1 MCVEQRRGEMIF
13 LFYYFLLRMTLTV
26 LNQRLTLLTGIEMK
40 YKSDFKSQFSN
51 MKITIHGFQSCVYII
66 ILLYSVTSLR
76 FKYEYVGHGVCIRW

>member
-51 MKITIHGFQSCVYII
+51 MMNLKVDHLYIRI
-66 ILLYSVTSLR
+66 SRI
-76 FKYEYVGHGVCIRW
+76 